1 MKTRFITTA
10 FVCMVCM
17 VMSVNA
23 EEMQTAPAAYDLPGL
38 YRFALERAETIKISE
53 ADLGIAQNYKKAAFS
68 ALVPKL
74 SAFNSYT
81 HYTETNTV
89 QPDWSNTWG
98 GLLTYTF
105 TLNGREL
112 LAFGIAA
119 DNIEGREHQLR
130 AAKESYLLMVAAT
143 YYDALKAAEMEKAAE
158 ENLERLEQHK
168 AAVEARL
175 RLGVVTR
182 PDVYR
187 VEAELSSAQADL
199 TDARNV
205 RFLAESSLGRA
216 VGLEGNFAL
225 VPPDTMGIT
234 PLAAERLE
242 QLQHKALQQRADLK
256 AGKVAEKMARSQ
268 IKLEK
273 SAYWP
278 TVSLEGGYTSTEA
291 DPEVFSP
298 EDESICGS
306 VTVNV
311 PIFDGGLRRANTGTA
326 RAELEKARLER
337 EALEKDIRVEVEQA
351 WRELFSKL
359 ERRNALADKLA
370 FAGENFNAVSKQFDN
385 GLATSIDRIDAN
397 TLFTQAAK
405 ELAAAEYACAV
416 AALRLEKVTGVF
428 LETVM
433 GVLDNT

>member
-1 MKTRFITTA
+1 MKIRFIIVFFLCLMPA
-10 FVCMVCM
+10 AMASGGDAV
-17 VMSVNA
+17 
-23 EEMQTAPAAYDLPGL
+23 QTAPAAYDLPGL
-38 YRFALERAETIKISE
+38 YRLALERAETIKISE

-119 DNIEGREHQLR
+119 DNIEGREYQLR
-130 AAKESYLLMVAAT
+130 AAKESYLLMVAAA
-143 YYDALKAAEMEKAAE
+143 YYDALKAAEMEKAAR
-158 ENLERLEQHK
+158 ENLERLEIHK
-168 AAVEARL
+168 AAVAARL

-187 VEAELSSAQADL
+187 VDAELSSAQADL
-199 TDARNV
+199 TDATNARY
-205 RFLAESSLGRA
+205 LAESSLGRA
-216 VGLEGNFAL
+216 VGLEGDFSLVSPDAL
-225 VPPDTMGIT
+225 GVT
-234 PLAAERLE
+234 PLAAERLDM
-242 QLQHKALQQRADLK
+242 LQHRALRQRADLK
-256 AGKVAEKMARSQ
+256 AGRVAEKMAQSQ

-298 EDESICGS
+298 EDESIHGS

-326 RAELEKARLER
+326 KAELEKARLGR
-337 EALEKDIRVEVEQA
+337 ESLEKDIRVEVEQA
-351 WRELFSKL
+351 WRELFSKQ
-359 ERRNALADKLA
+359 ERRKALADKLS
-370 FAGENFNAVSKQFDN
+370 FARENFVAVSRQFDN

-397 TLFTQAAK
+397 TLYTQAAK
-405 ELAAAEYACAV
+405 ELAAAEYECAV
-416 AALRLEKVTGVF
+416 AALRLEKATGTF
-428 LETVM
+428 LESVM